1 MQTCAGDDGR
11 YVEIVCSWGDGRGM
25 GRMGGGSGMTDEEK
39 CQKPVHPG
47 EVLDM
52 EFLKPR
58 KPSQSK
64 LARDIGQ
71 NFPTGRTEVASV

>member
-1 MQTCAGDDGR
+1 
-11 YVEIVCSWGDGRGM
+11 
-25 GRMGGGSGMTDEEK
+25 MGGGSGKTDEEK

-71 NFPTGRTEVASV
+71 NFPTGRTEVAPV